1 MGAQTSSG
9 ESNMAK
15 KKKRIPKT
23 IAMRVLE
30 EKGIA
35 YQVHQHAHK
44 QYTAEG
50 VAEDLGIPVAQVV
63 KAMIV
68 QRSDRQFVL
77 VVVPGDRRLS
87 LKKVGAVLNDKN
99 VKLASERDVQRVT
112 GFQVGAVSVLGF
124 RRTDV
129 PAYVDQHVMDLE
141 QAVISA
147 GTPVAGL
154 ALSPD
159 ALMQALEGAVVG
171 DFCEDVR
178 FDSNF
183 EQGAN

>member
-1 MGAQTSSG
+1 M
-9 ESNMAK
+9 
-15 KKKRIPKT
+15 PKT
-23 IAMRVLE
+23 MPMRVLE

-50 VAEDLGIPVAQVV
+50 VAEDLSIPVAQVV
-63 KAMIV
+63 KAMII

-77 VVVPGDRRLS
+77 VAVPGDRRLS

-112 GFQVGAVSVLGF
+112 GYQVGAVSVLGF
-124 RRTDV
+124 RRADV
-129 PAYVDQHVMDLE
+129 PACVDQHVMDLE

-147 GTPVAGL
+147 GTPIAGL

-159 ALMQALEGAVVG
+159 ALMQALEGAAVG
-171 DFCEDVR
+171 DFCEDV
-178 FDSNF
+178 
-183 EQGAN
+183 